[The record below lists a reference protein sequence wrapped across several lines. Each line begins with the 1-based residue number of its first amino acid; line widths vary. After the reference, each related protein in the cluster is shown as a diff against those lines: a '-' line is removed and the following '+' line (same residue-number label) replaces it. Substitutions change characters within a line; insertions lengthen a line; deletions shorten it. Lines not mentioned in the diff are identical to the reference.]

1 MKRSTQ
7 EKIKANVKA
16 CKDVQDF
23 IAAYKK
29 REGHSHQLIS
39 DLEKLAK
46 RYKEAI
52 FEVCA
57 MDS

>member
-1 MKRSTQ
+1 MKRSTE

-29 REGHSHQLIS
+29 REDASAQLIS
-39 DLEKLAK
+39 EHEKLAK
-46 RYKEAI
+46 RCKESV